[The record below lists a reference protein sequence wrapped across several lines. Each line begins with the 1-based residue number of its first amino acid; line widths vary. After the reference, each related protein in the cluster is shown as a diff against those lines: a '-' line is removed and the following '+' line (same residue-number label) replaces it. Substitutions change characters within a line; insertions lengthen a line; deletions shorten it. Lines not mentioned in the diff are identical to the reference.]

1 MREWIHTIRNLRKHY
16 AWGLSLVLITVMHV
30 VVFSAGETLLLNADS
45 GWDLPSGYAQGRP
58 AAETG
63 ILEIRGLGELSFDPT
78 AITTLRPDIFLPGH
92 FSVFDVLVHL
102 AETNGFELEYEF
114 DEELQTHVIQSLS
127 GLSGWWYD
135 AHYEGGSFDK
145 AVVRLDE
152 FPVKDGMNIIVY
164 LENPARLDAVYGH
177 FREEVD
183 RRAANGGVVII
194 PLVTLLSSTATAEFH
209 DVAVTA
215 HDARSDVFQA
225 GVITMLDVLLSLG
238 EQGALTELGLDW
250 REQDGDILIVDGYY
264 VVSVQAEGFAPETT
278 GSCVLTHQISG
289 ETIAEFLSPHTHTM
303 SHIHLTADLEVLVS
317 PESVEWLWIC
327 L

>member
-1 MREWIHTIRNLRKHY
+1 MREWIHKVRSLRKHY
-16 AWGLSLVLITVMHV
+16 ASGFALILIIVMQV

-45 GWDLPSGYAQGRP
+45 GWRLLSGHAQGRP

-145 AVVRLDE
+145 TVVRLDQ

-164 LENPARLDAVYGH
+164 LEDPARLDAIYGY

-183 RRAANGGVVII
+183 RRASNDGVVII
-194 PLVTLLSSTATAEFH
+194 PLVTLLSSTATAEVH

-215 HDARSDVFQA
+215 HDVRSDVFQA

-238 EQGALTELGLDW
+238 EQGALTELSLDW

-264 VVSVQAEGFAPETT
+264 VVSVQAEAFAPETT

-317 PESVEWLWIC
+317 PEAVEWLWIC